1 MSKIPKR
8 IAATVVNSLQGG
20 VVPRVGLE
28 YVTVGRKSEIEAL
41 LRDISII
48 EDGGASFRFVM
59 GKYGSGKSFLL
70 QTIRNYAMKKGFVV
84 VDADLSPD
92 RRLSGTNGQGLATYK
107 ELIKNMST
115 STKSDGGAL
124 SLILE
129 KWISNIKVEVMTA
142 NKETLNEIQF
152 NKLISN
158 KIMSV
163 VNEMQGMIHGF
174 EFGTVIKL
182 YWQSYI
188 DEDED
193 MKSNVLKWFRGEYLT
208 KRDSK
213 NAIGVS
219 EIISDNN
226 WYEYIKIFAL
236 FLVRA
241 GYKGMIVLIDE
252 LVNIYKI
259 TNTTSRQ
266 NNYEKMLAIYNDML
280 QGKANYIGVIMGG
293 TPQSIEDK
301 HRGVFSYEALQSRL
315 ETSKFS
321 KEGMQDLMSPIIKL
335 EPLTNS
341 EMYVLIEKLAQIH
354 SDLYSYSKII
364 TDDELIKFL
373 TIEYSRVGADKNITP
388 REIIR
393 DFISLLNISIQ
404 NGNKSLSEI
413 MNDGKFEFSENKIT
427 DDEIHQEFA
436 DFNV

>member
-1 MSKIPKR
+1 
-8 IAATVVNSLQGG
+8 
-20 VVPRVGLE
+20 
-28 YVTVGRKSEIEAL
+28 
-41 LRDISII
+41 
-48 EDGGASFRFVM
+48 
-59 GKYGSGKSFLL
+59 
-70 QTIRNYAMKKGFVV
+70 
-84 VDADLSPD
+84 
-92 RRLSGTNGQGLATYK
+92 
-107 ELIKNMST
+107 
-115 STKSDGGAL
+115 
-124 SLILE
+124 
-129 KWISNIKVEVMTA
+129 
-142 NKETLNEIQF
+142 
-152 NKLISN
+152 
-158 KIMSV
+158 
-163 VNEMQGMIHGF
+163 
-174 EFGTVIKL
+174 
-182 YWQSYI
+182 
-188 DEDED
+188 